1 MKPCSRNKINGKIK
15 SIKAKENKEKMKM
28 QAIQEISSRPVRP
41 IKAVQFGEGNFLRAF
56 IDWQIDVLNEKTD
69 FNGDVMMFQP
79 LGRGMGDM
87 INAQNGFYTT
97 VLRGIENG
105 KEVEQLRKITSVRGC
120 INPYSD
126 YEDYIKQA
134 DNPDLRFVFSNT
146 TEAGIVYDET
156 VKLEDKP
163 QSSFPGKVTAF
174 LYRRFKTFGADE
186 TKGLIF
192 IPCELIDK
200 NGDTLK
206 KYVLQHASDWK
217 LEKEFTDW
225 VNNACD
231 FCNSLVDRIVPG
243 YPRAEAAKLEEKL
256 GYKDN
261 LLDSAESF
269 LFWAIEYKSK
279 SHEDELPTG
288 KAGLNVVWTDDMTFF
303 RTRKVRILNG
313 AHTMSVLAAY
323 QTGLNTV
330 EECMH
335 SPLISSFMKKG
346 LFDEIIESMDGDK
359 ALLTSYAGDVLERFQ
374 NPYIVHLLL
383 SISLN
388 STSKFKTRD
397 LPSLLGYIEKKHEM
411 PKILPFSLAALIS
424 FYEGTEIE
432 GDYLKGT
439 RAGETYQ
446 IKDSMD
452 VLKKFQELYSA
463 SYSSVK
469 EKSEKIAK
477 AVLSMEGWWGQDLT
491 KIEGL
496 EKVIALDL
504 ESIWTDGMEKAIEKI
519 MEN

>member
-1 MKPCSRNKINGKIK
+1 
-15 SIKAKENKEKMKM
+15 M
-28 QAIQEISSRPVRP
+28 QAIQEITQRPERP
-41 IKAVQFGEGNFLRAF
+41 IKAIQFGEGNFLRAF
-56 IDWQIDVLNEKTD
+56 IDWQIDILNEKTD
-69 FNGDVMMFQP
+69 FNGDVIMVQP
-79 LGRGMGDM
+79 LEHGMADM

-105 KEVEQLRKITSVRGC
+105 KEIEDYRKITSVRGC
-120 INPYSD
+120 LNAYSQYD
-126 YEDYIKQA
+126 EYIRQA

-146 TEAGIVYDET
+146 TEAGIAYDPS
-156 VKLEDKP
+156 VKADDKP
-163 QSSFPGKVTAF
+163 QKSFPGKVTAF
-174 LYRRFKTFGADE
+174 LYRRFRTFGGAQD
-186 TKGLIF
+186 KGLIF

-206 KYVLQHASDWK
+206 KYVLKHAEDWGY
-217 LEKEFTDW
+217 EKEFTDW
-225 VNNACD
+225 VNTACD

-243 YPRAEAAKLEEKL
+243 YPRAEAEKIQNKL

-261 LLDSAESF
+261 LLDAAESF
-269 LFWAIEYKSK
+269 LFWAIEYKAK

-330 EECMH
+330 EDCMH

-359 ALLTSYAGDVLERFQ
+359 NLLTSYAGDVLERFQ

-397 LPSLLGYIEKKHEM
+397 LPSLLGYIEKKGEL

-424 FYEGTEIE
+424 FYEGTEIRE
-432 GDYLKGT
+432 DALIGHRNGDEYL
-439 RAGETYQ
+439 
-446 IKDSMD
+446 IKDSPD
-452 VLKKFQELYSA
+452 VLKKFQELYSQD
-463 SYSSVK
+463 YSGVA
-469 EKSEKIAK
+469 EKSAKIAN
-477 AVLSMEGWWGQDLT
+477 AVLKMDAWWGMDLT
-491 KIEGL
+491 EVKGL
-496 EKVIALDL
+496 EKAIADDL
-504 ESIWTDGMEKAIEKI
+504 EMIWSLGMEKAIEKV

>member
-1 MKPCSRNKINGKIK
+1 
-15 SIKAKENKEKMKM
+15 M
-28 QAIQEISSRPVRP
+28 QAIEEITTRPERP
-41 IKAVQFGEGNFLRAF
+41 IKAIQFGEGNFLRAF
-56 IDWQIDVLNEKTD
+56 IDWQIDILNEKTD
-69 FNGDVMMFQP
+69 FNGDVIMVQP
-79 LGRGMGDM
+79 LERGMADM

-105 KEVEQLRKITSVRGC
+105 KEIEDYRKITSVRGC
-120 INPYSD
+120 INAYSQYD
-126 YEDYIKQA
+126 EYIKQA

-146 TEAGIVYDET
+146 TEAGIAYDPS
-156 VKLEDKP
+156 VKADDKP
-163 QSSFPGKVTAF
+163 QKSFPGKVAAF
-174 LYRRFKTFGADE
+174 LYRRFKTFNGDKN
-186 TKGLIF
+186 KGLIF

-200 NGDTLK
+200 NGETLK
-206 KYVLQHASDWK
+206 KYVLQHAEDWK
-217 LEKEFTDW
+217 LEKEFTTW
-225 VNNACD
+225 VNEACD

-243 YPRAEAAKLEEKL
+243 YPRAEAEKIQEKL

-261 LLDSAESF
+261 LLDAAESF
-269 LFWAIEYKSK
+269 LFWAIEYKKK
-279 SHEDELPTG
+279 SYEDELPTG
-288 KAGLNVVWTDDMTFF
+288 KAGLNVVWTDDMTFY

-359 ALLTSYAGDVLERFQ
+359 ELLTSYAKDVLERFQ

-397 LPSLLGYIEKKHEM
+397 LPSLLGYIEKKGQL
-411 PKILPFSLAALIS
+411 PKILTFSLAALIS

-432 GDYLKGT
+432 EGALKGH
-439 RAGETYQ
+439 RNGEVYQ
-446 IKDSMD
+446 IKDSAD
-452 VLKKFQELYSA
+452 VLEKFQSLYSQ
-463 SYSSVK
+463 SYKDVK
-469 EKSEKIAK
+469 EKSEKIAHEILK
-477 AVLSMEGWWGQDLT
+477 MESWWAMDLT
-491 KIEGL
+491 TVAGL
-496 EKVIALDL
+496 EKEIASDL
-504 ESIWTDGMEKAIEKI
+504 ESIWSVGMTKAIEKV

>member
-1 MKPCSRNKINGKIK
+1 
-15 SIKAKENKEKMKM
+15 M
-28 QAIQEISSRPVRP
+28 QAIQEITTRPERP
-41 IKAVQFGEGNFLRAF
+41 IKAIQFGEGNFLRAF
-56 IDWQIDVLNEKTD
+56 IDWQIDILNEKTD
-69 FNGDVMMFQP
+69 FNGDVIMVQP
-79 LGRGMGDM
+79 LERGMADM

-105 KEVEQLRKITSVRGC
+105 KEIEDYRKITSVRGC
-120 INPYSD
+120 LNAYTD
-126 YEDYIKQA
+126 YDNYIVQA

-146 TEAGIVYDET
+146 TEAGIAYDAS
-156 VKLEDKP
+156 VRLEDKP
-163 QSSFPGKVTAF
+163 QKSFPGKVTAF
-174 LYRRFKTFGADE
+174 LYRRFKTFGGAKE
-186 TKGLIF
+186 KGLIF

-200 NGDTLK
+200 NGETLK
-206 KYVLQHASDWK
+206 KYVLQHAADWK

-243 YPRAEAAKLEEKL
+243 YPRAEAEKIQEKL
-256 GYKDN
+256 GYTDN
-261 LLDSAESF
+261 LLDAAESF
-269 LFWAIEYKSK
+269 LFWAIEYKTK

-359 ALLTSYAGDVLERFQ
+359 SLLTSYAGDVLERFQ

-397 LPSLLGYIEKKHEM
+397 LPSLLGYIEKKKAL

-432 GDYLKGT
+432 ADYLKGT
-439 RAGETYQ
+439 RNGETYQ

-477 AVLSMEGWWGQDLT
+477 AVLSMDSWWGQDLT

-496 EKVIALDL
+496 ESMIASDL
-504 ESIWTDGMEKAIEKI
+504 ESIWSCGMEKAIVKL

>member
-1 MKPCSRNKINGKIK
+1 
-15 SIKAKENKEKMKM
+15 M
-28 QAIQEISSRPVRP
+28 QAIQEITTRPNRP
-41 IKAVQFGEGNFLRAF
+41 IKAIQFGEGNFLRAF
-56 IDWQIDVLNEKTD
+56 IDWQIDILNEKTD
-69 FNGDVMMFQP
+69 FNGDVIMVQP
-79 LGRGMGDM
+79 LERGMGDM

-105 KEVEQLRKITSVRGC
+105 KEIEDYRKITSVRGC
-120 INPYSD
+120 INAYTD
-126 YEDYIKQA
+126 YENYISQA

-146 TEAGIVYDET
+146 TEAGIAYDPS

-163 QSSFPGKVTAF
+163 QKSFPGKVAAF
-174 LYRRFKTFGADE
+174 LYRRFKTFGGDAS
-186 TKGLIF
+186 KGLIF

-206 KYVLQHASDWK
+206 KYVLQHAEAWG
-217 LEKEFTDW
+217 LEKEFIDW

-243 YPRAEAAKLEEKL
+243 YPRAEAEKIQEKL

-261 LLDSAESF
+261 LLDAAESF
-269 LFWAIEYKSK
+269 LFWAIEYKAK

-335 SPLISSFMKKG
+335 SPLISSFMKRG

-359 ALLTSYAGDVLERFQ
+359 TLLTSYAGDVLERFQ

-397 LPSLLGYIEKKHEM
+397 LPSLLGYIEKKKCL
-411 PKILPFSLAALIS
+411 PKVLPFSLAALIS

-432 GDYLKGT
+432 ADYLKGM
-439 RAGETYQ
+439 RNGEVYQ

-469 EKSEKIAK
+469 EKSEKIAN
-477 AVLSMEGWWGQDLT
+477 AVLSMDAWWGQDLT
-491 KIEGL
+491 KVDGL
-496 EKVIALDL
+496 EKVIAEDL
-504 ESIWTDGMEKAIEKI
+504 ESIWTEGMEKAITKLMEK
-519 MEN
+519 

>member
-1 MKPCSRNKINGKIK
+1 
-15 SIKAKENKEKMKM
+15 M
-28 QAIQEISSRPVRP
+28 QAIQEITTRPERP
-41 IKAVQFGEGNFLRAF
+41 IKAIQFGEGNFLRAF
-56 IDWQIDVLNEKTD
+56 IDWQIDILNEKTD
-69 FNGDVMMFQP
+69 FNGDVIMVQP
-79 LGRGMGDM
+79 LERGMADM

-105 KEVEQLRKITSVRGC
+105 KEIEDYRKITSVRGC
-120 INPYSD
+120 LNAYTD
-126 YEDYIKQA
+126 YDNYIVQA

-146 TEAGIVYDET
+146 TEAGIAYDAS
-156 VKLEDKP
+156 VRLEDKP
-163 QSSFPGKVTAF
+163 QKSFPGKVTAF
-174 LYRRFKTFGADE
+174 LYRRFKTFNGAKE
-186 TKGLIF
+186 KGLIF

-200 NGDTLK
+200 NGETLK
-206 KYVLQHASDWK
+206 KYVLQHAADWK

-243 YPRAEAAKLEEKL
+243 YPRAEAEKIQEKL
-256 GYKDN
+256 GYSDN
-261 LLDSAESF
+261 LLDAAESF
-269 LFWAIEYKSK
+269 LFWAIEYKTK

-359 ALLTSYAGDVLERFQ
+359 SLLTSYAGDVLERFQ

-397 LPSLLGYIEKKHEM
+397 LPSLLGYIEKKKSL

-432 GDYLKGT
+432 ADYLKGT
-439 RAGETYQ
+439 RNGETYQ

-452 VLKKFQELYSA
+452 VLKKFQELYST

-477 AVLSMEGWWGQDLT
+477 AVLSMDSWWGQDLT

-496 EKVIALDL
+496 ESVIASDL
-504 ESIWTDGMEKAIEKI
+504 ESIWSCGMEKAIVKL

>member
-1 MKPCSRNKINGKIK
+1 
-15 SIKAKENKEKMKM
+15 M
-28 QAIQEISSRPVRP
+28 QAIQDITKRAERP
-41 IKAVQFGEGNFLRAF
+41 IKAIQFGEGNFLRAF
-56 IDWQIDVLNEKTD
+56 IDWQIDILNEKTD
-69 FNGDVMMFQP
+69 FNGDVIMVQP
-79 LGRGMGDM
+79 LAGGMADM

-105 KEVEQLRKITSVRGC
+105 KEIEDYRKITSVRGC
-120 INPYSD
+120 LNPYAD
-126 YEDYIKQA
+126 FDNYIKQA

-146 TEAGIVYDET
+146 TEAGIAYDSS

-163 QSSFPGKVTAF
+163 QKSFPGKVTAF
-174 LYRRFKTFGADE
+174 LYRRFKTFNGDAS
-186 TKGLIF
+186 KGLIF

-200 NGDTLK
+200 NGETLK
-206 KYVLQHASDWK
+206 KYVLQHAADWK
-217 LEKEFTDW
+217 LEKEFTAW
-225 VNNACD
+225 VENACD

-243 YPRAEAAKLEEKL
+243 YPRAEAAKIEEKL

-261 LLDSAESF
+261 LLDAAESF
-269 LFWAIEYKSK
+269 LFWAIEYKTK

-359 ALLTSYAGDVLERFQ
+359 NLLTSYAGDVLERFQ

-397 LPSLLGYIEKKHEM
+397 LPSILGYIAKKGEL
-411 PKILPFSLAALIS
+411 PKILSFSLAALIS
-424 FYEGTEIE
+424 FYESTELD
-432 GDYLKGT
+432 GDHLVGH
-439 RAGETYQ
+439 RNGETYQ
-446 IKDSMD
+446 IKDSLD
-452 VLKKFQELYSA
+452 VLQKFQELYSA
-463 SYSSVK
+463 SYSSIK
-469 EKSEKIAK
+469 EKSEKVAK
-477 AVLSMEGWWGQDLT
+477 AILSMDAWWGQDLT
-491 KIEGL
+491 KIAGFESL
-496 EKVIALDL
+496 IAADL
-504 ESIWTDGMEKAIEKI
+504 ESIWTNGMEKAITLV